1 MEVTHIPL
9 KFLFDANCYLIQTET
24 GYILIDT
31 GIKNR
36 RKQLEDAITDAG
48 CKPGDLKLII
58 ITHGHVDHVAANAEI
73 QRATGGKLLIH
84 EADRELI
91 ERPHAFWSAMVGGVE
106 PSRPDGTLAEGDEL
120 HVGDLTVRVLHTP
133 GHTPGG
139 VCLAVENLL
148 LTGDTLFAGSIGRTD
163 LPGGDMA
170 RLMQSIRA
178 QLWNLPA
185 ATVVAPGHGPLST
198 IGAEKRQ
205 NPFLRELS

>member
-1 MEVTHIPL
+1 MILETITVGPL
-9 KFLFDANCYLIQTET
+9 QANCYLLGCDHTRAGLVIDPGGEAPRILHAIDRLGLQIE
-24 GYILIDT
+24 YICDS
-31 GIKNR
+31 
-36 RKQLEDAITDAG
+36 
-48 CKPGDLKLII
+48 
-58 ITHGHVDHVAANAEI
+58 HGHVDHVAANAEI

-148 LTGDTLFAGSIGRTD
+148 LTGDTLFAGSVGRTD
-163 LPGGDMA
+163 LPGGSMPILRRSLRRIVAEFGEDT
-170 RLMQSIRA
+170 RL
-178 QLWNLPA
+178 L
-185 ATVVAPGHGPLST
+185 PGHGPEST
-198 IGAEKRQ
+198 LGDEALT
-205 NPFLRELS
+205 NPFLLELSAP